1 LAARSWVGQQR
12 QDTNSCVILPRIAQ
26 QKKPHV
32 GDLPRPGPESKHS
45 RRRVWQPT
53 HALIIFAPSGGVEKD
68 TPMNRSLPQLFGF
81 VVLAVIVLSTGF
93 LALGGPTPLPGA
105 F

>member
-1 LAARSWVGQQR
+1 M
-12 QDTNSCVILPRIAQ
+12 
-26 QKKPHV
+26 K
-32 GDLPRPGPESKHS
+32 
-45 RRRVWQPT
+45 
-53 HALIIFAPSGGVEKD
+53 
-68 TPMNRSLPQLFGF
+68 RSLPQLFGF